1 MYIHICICI
10 YIYIYI
16 YTYECVYTYTYI
28 YAYVYIYILHICMT
42 YAVGPSNDD
51 VKTRQHGPEILA
63 VVLGARPRGDLYIYT
78 HIHINQVI

>member
-1 MYIHICICI
+1 
-10 YIYIYI
+10 
-16 YTYECVYTYTYI
+16 
-28 YAYVYIYILHICMT
+28 MT